1 MTRLVWA
8 QLRHRLVR
16 ALVLLLGIVVAA
28 TGFTV
33 LTGTAETQRLE
44 IIGTVGENFRAQY
57 DILVRPENSAT
68 AIERSQG
75 LVRANYL
82 SGIFGG
88 ITFDQYERIKRVN
101 GVEVAAPIGMIGHVV
116 HTAGVRVDV
125 TDLLH
130 EGDRTMLRVERTRVT
145 DRGLT
150 RIPFLQ
156 PQYEYVTR
164 RPVTLDFTEVADGG
178 EFVEAAEEEL
188 PGGRRVRLAT
198 SLGWSQDPART
209 SPFPSERMLP
219 DRGYWSTRT
228 GLGDG
233 GGYFWNGLKPGQ
245 AGVPLYQE
253 FPFVLAAVDP
263 DAEARLAGLAGAMV
277 EGRYL
282 TAKAARDDP
291 NEIPLIA
298 ASVPYADQRD
308 EVVIRRLPAE
318 AAEKVTEGVPAKRLL
333 PYLAANRGEEVRR
346 LTLDAGQVYES
357 MLDRWSDLS
366 DGHYVPLTRYWA
378 SGPVEYRQR
387 GARELAALPV
397 RNGSGVWKDPWF
409 SGVAGVAK
417 DFPGATVGASD
428 TQFRTLNRRAIS
440 RRYTG
445 DLKSRVVGRFDP
457 ARLPGFSEL
466 TRLPMETYNP
476 PVATP
481 GDGRTAALL
490 GGRALLPNDNVAG
503 YLQTPPLLLTS
514 LQWLEEIA
522 ERTEGRPAARAPLS
536 VIRVRVDGVTGPDP
550 VSRERISQVAR
561 DIVAA
566 TGLKVDI
573 TVGSSPSPMTVDL
586 PAGSFGRP
594 ALTLRE
600 DWVNKNVAY
609 RILNAA
615 DRKSLV
621 LFVLVLAVCGLFV
634 LNGAAAIVRA
644 RRSELGVLACLGW
657 SRPKLFGTVLCEV
670 GAIGLLAGLLSVALA
685 WPVALWSGGAPPG
698 QRAWLAVPAAVMLAL
713 SAGLLPAWQAS
724 RVPPA
729 EAVRPAVRLPRRA
742 RSPRG
747 VAGLAVSGLT
757 RSPGRTLLG
766 AATLAA
772 AVFGLTVLLGV
783 TYGFRGRVVGSLL
796 GDAIV
801 VQARPAD
808 YAAVAV
814 MFGLA
819 VLAVADVLYLGV
831 RERDTELAALRASGW
846 SGGSLARLIVL
857 EGAGIGLLGALA
869 GVLGG
874 VTAAFALAG
883 DLPSAVVV
891 GAAVAAVVAVTFAA
905 LASAVPALLVQRLP
919 LALILT
925 RE

>member
-1 MTRLVWA
+1 MLS
-8 QLRHRLVR
+8 QLRHRIGR
-16 ALVLLLGIVVAA
+16 ALVLLLGIVIAA

-44 IIGTVGENFRAQY
+44 IVGTVRENFRAQY
-57 DILVRPENSAT
+57 DILVRPKNSAT
-68 AIERSQG
+68 AVERSRG

-88 ITFDQYERIKRVN
+88 ITFDQYERIERIN
-101 GVEVAAPIGMIGHVV
+101 GVEVAAPIGMIGYVV
-116 HTAGVRVDV
+116 QPVSVRIDV
-125 TDLLH
+125 TGLLH

-156 PQYEYVTR
+156 PRYEYVTR
-164 RPVTLDFTEVADGG
+164 RPVKVDFAGIKLGG
-178 EFVEAAEEEL
+178 EFVEGAEEEL

-198 SLGWSQDPART
+198 SLGWTQDPAET
-209 SPFPSERMLP
+209 SPFPSERTLP

-228 GLGDG
+228 AQGANDEYLWGD
-233 GGYFWNGLKPGQ
+233 LKPGQ
-245 AGVPLYQE
+245 AGVPIYQE
-253 FPFVLAAVDP
+253 FPFLLAAVDP
-263 DAEARLAGLAGAMV
+263 EAEGRLAGLEGALV
-277 EGRYL
+277 EGHYL
-282 TAKAARDDP
+282 RAETVKDDP

-298 ASVPYADQRD
+298 ASTPYEDQRD
-308 EVVIRRLPAE
+308 EIVIRRLPAE
-318 AAEKVTEGVPAKRLL
+318 AAEKVVRGVPAERLL
-333 PYLAANRGEEVRR
+333 PYLAAHRGEEVRR
-346 LTLDAGQVYES
+346 LAVDAGQAYET

-378 SGPVEYRQR
+378 SGPVEYRRR
-387 GARELAALPV
+387 GERGLDALPV

-409 SGVAGVAK
+409 SGVTSVTE
-417 DFPGATVGASD
+417 DFAGATVGASD
-428 TQFRTLNRRAIS
+428 TQFRRLERRAIS
-440 RRYTG
+440 RRHTG
-445 DLKSRVVGRFDP
+445 DLKTRVVGRFDP
-457 ARLPGFSEL
+457 ARLPGLGEL

-476 PVATP
+476 PVARP

-490 GGRALLPNDNVAG
+490 GGRSLLPNDNVAG

-514 LQWLEEIA
+514 LPWLKKIA
-522 ERTEGRPAARAPLS
+522 DRTDGQPTAPAPLS
-536 VIRVRVDGVTGPDP
+536 VVRVRVAGVTGPDP

-561 DIVAA
+561 DIVAV
-566 TGLKVDI
+566 TGLEVDI
-573 TVGSSPSPMTVDL
+573 TVGSSPSPVTVGL
-586 PAGSFGRP
+586 PAGAYGRP
-594 ALTLRE
+594 ALTIEE

-609 RILNAA
+609 RILNAV

-634 LNGAAAIVRA
+634 VNGAAAAVRA
-644 RRSELGVLACLGW
+644 RRVELGVLACLGW
-657 SRPKLFGTVLCEV
+657 SRPRLFGTVLCEV
-670 GAIGLLAGLLSVALA
+670 GAIGLLAGLLSVALS
-685 WPVALWSGGAPPG
+685 WPVASWSGAPPPG
-698 QRAWLAVPAAVMLAL
+698 QRVWLAVPAAVTLAL
-713 SAGLLPAWQAS
+713 LAGLLPAWRAS

-729 EAVRPAVRLPRRA
+729 EAVRPVVRLPRRA

-766 AATLAA
+766 ATTVAV

-808 YAAVAV
+808 YAAIAV
-814 MFGLA
+814 MFALA
-819 VLAVADVLYLGV
+819 ALAVADVLYLGA

-846 SGGSLARLIVL
+846 SGGSLAWLIVL
-857 EGAGIGLLGALA
+857 EGIGIGLLGALA
-869 GVLGG
+869 GALAG

-883 DLPSAVVV
+883 GLPGAVTGGAVVA
-891 GAAVAAVVAVTFAA
+891 AAVAVTLAA
-905 LASAVPALLVQRLP
+905 LASTVPALLVQRLP
-919 LALILT
+919 LALILS